1 MKEIKRAKEWL
12 GRAKSNLAVA
22 KLGKADECIFY
33 EDLCFEAQQS
43 VEKTLKALCIYNQIS
58 FPKTHDISFLISLLE
73 KNEIEVSD
81 RIKNAKRLTDY
92 AVETR
97 YPADLEPVTENE
109 YKTVIKIAEEI
120 FESIDQIIK

>member
-1 MKEIKRAKEWL
+1 MKEIKKAKEWL
-12 GRAKSNLAVA
+12 GRAKSNLSVA

-43 VEKTLKALCIYNQIS
+43 VEKALKAPCIYNQIS

-73 KNEIEVSD
+73 KNKIEVSD

-109 YKTVIKIAEEI
+109 YKTVIKIAEEV
-120 FESIDQIIK
+120 FELIDQIIK